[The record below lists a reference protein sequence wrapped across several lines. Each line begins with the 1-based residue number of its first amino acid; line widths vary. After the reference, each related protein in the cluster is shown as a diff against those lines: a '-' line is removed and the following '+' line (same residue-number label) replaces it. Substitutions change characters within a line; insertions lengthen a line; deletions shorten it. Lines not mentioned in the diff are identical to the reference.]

1 MHGVIDN
8 GVLYFI
14 IIIFLDLLRNQ
25 HCKILRPCGAQDILG
40 VGLEAP
46 LTLCKVI
53 YTLPMLTIKEDKG
66 TVKCKINI
74 EMMTRTITAKTTVI

>member
-1 MHGVIDN
+1 
-8 GVLYFI
+8 
-14 IIIFLDLLRNQ
+14 
-25 HCKILRPCGAQDILG
+25 
-40 VGLEAP
+40 LEAP